1 MTKIIPIA
9 IIVFWLVMTSL
20 FIRLEIMPVLPQLSQ
35 PSYEAVLS
43 NPAYP
48 AVSKFGIYYGS
59 KKIGESATTIASQAN
74 KYYRITNDTDVR
86 VPIGLLMRDPI
97 KMAGYTQVT
106 PDYRL
111 ESFRFAIKASVVQ
124 YEISGVVKGELLE
137 VTINTAGKKRTE
149 RLPYKSKTTI
159 SDGLS
164 PFISMPHLT
173 VGKVWLIN
181 YINPFSLGVESLQA
195 RVENLT
201 KIVWQDKEHEVY
213 EVIIDTPNAGGKGF
227 QLRAYITPQGKI
239 LRQESFVQGIYL
251 LNED

>member
-1 MTKIIPIA
+1 MTKIIPIG
-9 IIVFWLVMTSL
+9 IVIFWLVMTSL
-20 FIRLEIMPVLPQLSQ
+20 FIRREIMPVIPQLSQ
-35 PSYEAVLS
+35 PSYETVLS

-59 KKIGESATTIASQAN
+59 KKIGESVTTIAPQAD

-86 VPIGLLMRDPI
+86 IPVGFLMRDPI

-111 ESFRFAIKASVVQ
+111 DSFRFAIKATVVQ
-124 YEISGVVKGELLE
+124 YEISGTVRGEWLD
-137 VTINTAGKKRTE
+137 VTINTAGKRRTE
-149 RLPYKSKTTI
+149 HLPYNPKTTI

-201 KIVWQDKEHEVY
+201 KITWPDNEYEVY
-213 EVIIDTPNAGGKGF
+213 EVIIDTPQGLVGG